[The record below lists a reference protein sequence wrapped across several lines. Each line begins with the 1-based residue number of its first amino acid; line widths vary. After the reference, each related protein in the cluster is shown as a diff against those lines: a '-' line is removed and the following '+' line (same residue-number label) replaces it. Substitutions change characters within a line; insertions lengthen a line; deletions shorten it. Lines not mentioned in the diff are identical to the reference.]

1 MRSACRLGEVKLR
14 TTYWPKPIASAGA
27 DWEAVA
33 RDWDIGVPVGHGP
46 TERDAIE
53 DSFHALVCVR
63 PRRARLSAFSW
74 RSCVMNSRNA
84 NPSVTSL
91 ARRA

>member
-1 MRSACRLGEVKLR
+1 LAANLR

-27 DWEAVA
+27 DCEAA
-33 RDWDIGVPVGHGP
+33 SRDWDIGTPVGHGP

-74 RSCVMNSRNA
+74 RSFVMNSWSA
-84 NPSVTSL
+84 NPSATSL